1 MSARLAVVTI
11 VHGRHDHL
19 RGQLAGLRRQT
30 RVPDVL
36 VVVAMDDDEVRGVV
50 DDAAPPGWDVRH
62 AGIDRTHG
70 RLPLAAARNLG
81 VATAVAAGAEHL
93 VLLDVDCVPSGGL
106 VARYGELLGSL
117 DPAAGPS
124 ILCGDVAYE
133 RDPDEGPQPPRH
145 HPARPELGAQ
155 EVRVVDDV
163 TLFWSLSFA
172 VTAADLAALG
182 GFDEGYVGYG
192 AEDTDV
198 GQRLARAG
206 GRLLFVGG
214 AGAVHQWHP
223 SPSPPVQHVEDI
235 VLNAN
240 RFAQVWGWW
249 PMTGWLEQFRD
260 LGLVARDPD
269 GRWVIVP

>member
-1 MSARLAVVTI
+1 M
-11 VHGRHDHL
+11 GRPP
-19 RGQLAGLRRQT
+19 RGHRPDAWTPAAG
-30 RVPDVL
+30 
-36 VVVAMDDDEVRGVV
+36 
-50 DDAAPPGWDVRH
+50 
-62 AGIDRTHG
+62 
-70 RLPLAAARNLG
+70 AARNLG

-117 DPAAGPS
+117 DPAAGPTL
-124 ILCGDVAYE
+124 LCGDVAYE

-206 GRLLFVGG
+206 AGCSSSAAPGPSTSGTRARARRSSTSRTSCSTPTGSRRCG
-214 AGAVHQWHP
+214 AG
-223 SPSPPVQHVEDI
+223 
-235 VLNAN
+235 
-240 RFAQVWGWW
+240 
-249 PMTGWLEQFRD
+249 
-260 LGLVARDPD
+260 
-269 GRWVIVP
+269 GR

>member
-1 MSARLAVVTI
+1 MSASLAVVTI

-19 RGQLAGLRRQT
+19 RGQLAGLRGQT
-30 RVPDVL
+30 RAPDLL
-36 VVVAMDDDEVRGVV
+36 VVVAMDDPAVPEVVRAEV
-50 DDAAPPGWDVRH
+50 PTGWEVRH
-62 AGIDRTHG
+62 ASTGRPQG

-93 VLLDVDCVPSGGL
+93 VLLDVDCVPADSL

-117 DPAAGPS
+117 NPDDGPT

-133 RDPDEGPQPPRH
+133 VDPAEGPRPPRY
-145 HPARPELGAQ
+145 HPARPRLDPP

-163 TLFWSLSFA
+163 NLFWSLSFA
-172 VTAADLAALG
+172 VTASDLAALG

-223 SPSPPVQHVEDI
+223 SPNPPVQHVDDI
-235 VLNAN
+235 VANAN
-240 RFAQVWGWW
+240 RFAEVWGWW
-249 PMTGWLEQFRD
+249 PMTGWLEQFD
-260 LGLVARDPD
+260 GLGLVRRRPD
-269 GRWVIVP
+269 GRWVTTP